1 MESGEWSKSFSGLLD
16 RFVTEQLGST
26 WLKNENS
33 SLTVEKLIVD
43 QHKQDAEEDR
53 HEEEKL
59 EHRYEIYV
67 ECMNCCAS
75 PQDIKSFDEWLDS

>member
-1 MESGEWSKSFSGLLD
+1 MS
-16 RFVTEQLGST
+16 
-26 WLKNENS
+26 
-33 SLTVEKLIVD
+33 VEKFIIEGL
-43 QHKQDAEEDR
+43 KQDAAEDR